1 MIVYTSFIGL
11 YRIKEKGDLQMKK
24 FFEEFKQFIAKGDA
38 MSMAVGLIVGS
49 AFTAIVTS
57 LTENIIGPLLGILL
71 GGIDFSGIVLTL
83 GEAKDRRRFLH
94 SGSDQ
99 LLYHRLC
106 PFPHS
111 EVFQPLQKERR
122 GSAGTGTDCPGR
134 YRASDRN
141 QGFIKKISKN
151 FPQRPKPCGF
161 FVLKFYRQ
169 FRDDVHPKL
178 RQALNRF
185 LVMHIIGK

>member
-83 GEAKDRRRFLH
+83 GEA
-94 SGSDQ
+94 SIGVGS
-99 LLYHRLC
+99 
-106 PFPHS
+106 
-111 EVFQPLQKERR
+111 
-122 GSAGTGTDCPGR
+122 
-134 YRASDRN
+134 
-141 QGFIKKISKN
+141 FIQAVIN
-151 FPQRPKPCGF
+151 FF
-161 FVLKFYRQ
+161 ITAFVLFLILKF
-169 FRDDVHPKL
+169 F
-178 RQALNRF
+178 NRF
-185 LVMHIIGK
+185 KKKEEEAPEPEPTVPEDIALLTEIRDLLKK